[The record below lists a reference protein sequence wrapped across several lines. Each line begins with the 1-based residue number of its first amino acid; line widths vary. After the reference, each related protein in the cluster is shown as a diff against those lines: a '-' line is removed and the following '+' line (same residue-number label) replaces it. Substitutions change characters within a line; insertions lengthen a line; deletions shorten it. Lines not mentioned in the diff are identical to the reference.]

1 MQNFT
6 IADLA
11 EKQLLKY
18 IKESEPFLQEW
29 TGNRKIWHGYS
40 WSGKYI

>member
-18 IKESEPFLQEW
+18 IKESEPFLQE
-29 TGNRKIWHGYS
+29 
-40 WSGKYI
+40 